1 MQRAWRFVL
10 GVAIAVGIVSFASSA
25 QFRQIYAL
33 PERMHIMQGETALFR
48 VDYPLTVSVEP
59 QRSGNVLLRLRQGD
73 DFFARPVFLESV
85 NLGRATVDFRL
96 LGVIPIKQVEMDV
109 VPPMR
114 MVAGGQSIGVVLQSE
129 GVIVVGNSEIEESSG
144 GVNPAKEAG
153 VEVGD
158 TILCIDG
165 VPVETDV
172 GVAECIDR
180 AGREKREAELLLRRG
195 AQTLTVRVRP
205 VLCKETKRY
214 RIGLFVRDRAVGV
227 GTLTFY
233 DPETHGYGALGHV
246 IADGDTNQTVACRS
260 GKIVPASVSGIQ
272 SGTAGHPGEKIG
284 NFINEEQIVGTIE
297 KNSKFGIYG
306 KVREGMES
314 YMDGPTVEVASMQ
327 QVETGP
333 AEILTVVDGQT
344 VERFAIEIEKIHLQ
358 SAPEGKGLVLRVTD
372 ERLLARTGGI
382 VQGMSGSPILQ
393 NGKLVGAVTH
403 VFVHDPARGYGCFMD
418 WMLMES
424 GRIPERGA
432 QRLPQ
437 LFG

>member
-10 GVAIAVGIVSFASSA
+10 GMTIAIWIVSFAASA

-33 PERMHIMQGETALFR
+33 PDEMRIMQGETALFR

-59 QRSGNVLLRLRQGD
+59 QRPGNALLRLRQGD

-109 VPPMR
+109 LPPMR

-129 GVIVVGNSEIEESSG
+129 GVLVVGNSEIEETAG

-153 VEVGD
+153 IEVGD
-158 TILCIDG
+158 VIVSIDG
-165 VPVETDV
+165 ISVETDMD
-172 GVAECIDR
+172 VAACIDR
-180 AGREKREAELLLRRG
+180 CGQEKREAEILLRRG
-195 AQTLTVRVRP
+195 AQMLTVRVRP

-233 DPETHGYGALGHV
+233 DPETRGYGALGHV

-297 KNSKFGIYG
+297 KNTKFGIYG
-306 KVREGMES
+306 KVHRGMES
-314 YMDGPTVEVASMQ
+314 YMDGPVVEVASMQ
-327 QVETGP
+327 QVETGA
-333 AEILTVVDGQT
+333 AEMLTVVDGQT
-344 VERFAIEIEKIHLQ
+344 VERFAIEIEKVNLQ

-418 WMLMES
+418 WMLIES
-424 GRIPERGA
+424 GRIPARA
-432 QRLPQ
+432 APRVPQ